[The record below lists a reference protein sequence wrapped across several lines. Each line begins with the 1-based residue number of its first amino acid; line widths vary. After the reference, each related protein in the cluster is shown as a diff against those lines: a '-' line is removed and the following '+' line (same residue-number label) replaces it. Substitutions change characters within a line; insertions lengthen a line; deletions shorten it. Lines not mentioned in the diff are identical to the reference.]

1 MSEELKHYRYGGNIS
16 HIGVEALPSGKDIN
30 VIIERIAWVEN
41 EVVNGKAQS
50 CWVAYFKP
58 NQYFTLPM
66 VLNSTNRKRIARLA
80 GTPYLEPVK
89 NLPVTLTKEMD
100 RVYGGKKEDRDWALR
115 VSQIPPKVT
124 PRGEVIKPALTPE
137 SPNWNDI
144 VKWVQSGNKI
154 EAVWA
159 KYEVSEENK
168 VKFKEAIE
176 EVKE

>member
-1 MSEELKHYRYGGNIS
+1 MSEELKHYRYGGDIT
-16 HIGVEALPSGKDIN
+16 HIGMEVLPSGKDI
-30 VIIERIAWVEN
+30 VVEIERIAYVER
-41 EVVNGKAQS
+41 EKINGETKSA
-50 CWVAYFKP
+50 WIGYFKKNP
-58 NQYFTLPM
+58 YFTLPM
-66 VLNSTNRKRIARLA
+66 VLNSTNRKRIARLS
-80 GTPYLEPVK
+80 GTPYIETVK

-100 RVYGGKKEDRDWALR
+100 KAFGGGKDWGLR
-115 VSQIPPKVT
+115 ISLIAPKIT

-144 VKWVQSGNKI
+144 VKWVQAGNKVD
-154 EAVWA
+154 AVWA